1 MIDTK
6 FRNLHMFKLINSTE
20 RHGRVLPAN
29 SCSSKPG
36 FQGAGMTAGEVNKTE
51 KIPSFFAIMGLNMA
65 TGLLQTACN
74 NVEQEVPWLS
84 MVKVS
89 HVL

>member
-1 MIDTK
+1 
-6 FRNLHMFKLINSTE
+6 
-20 RHGRVLPAN
+20 
-29 SCSSKPG
+29 
-36 FQGAGMTAGEVNKTE
+36 MTAGEVNKTE